1 MMRRFDVGLSLAV
14 CFAAMIWGAVAHA
27 EPGDFVGLG
36 AGQDSCGRFIAS
48 IGNAPP
54 GSYRSW
60 NTAKGVLVSENK
72 EYQEWLAGF
81 ISGINVMVATI
92 GKEEQQVRPVD
103 GAGLDLW
110 MRNWCNKHP
119 TNPVVEGA
127 MAFVNEMRTNA
138 AASRR

>member
-1 MMRRFDVGLSLAV
+1 MMRRFDLGLAV

-119 TNPVVEGA
+119 TNSVVEGA

-138 AASRR
+138 AARR

>member
-1 MMRRFDVGLSLAV
+1 MRRFDLGLAV

-119 TNPVVEGA
+119 TNSVVEGA

-138 AASRR
+138 AARR